1 MLDESTKI
9 QGVIFDIK
17 NFAIHDG
24 PGIRMTVFFKGC
36 PLHCY
41 WCHNPEGI
49 SSSYD
54 ISYHKFKCMGCGK
67 CIQICPER
75 AIVKTER
82 ISIRREKCTTCGE
95 CTEICPTG
103 ALQMMGRKV
112 TVNEVME
119 EIRKSIIYY
128 DISHGGVTFSG
139 GEPLMQ
145 PKFLKAILKR
155 CKEEG
160 IHTALDTSGYASS
173 TIFKSIIN
181 EVDLFLYDLKLLDD
195 EQHLKYT
202 GVSNDRIIKNLNTLS
217 EKEGE
222 RDVIIRFPVIPKI
235 TGTEKN
241 IDDLVDLVSS
251 LNWIREIDL
260 LPFHNV
266 EEKYKRLGKKYKMK
280 RIQSPSENEMKS
292 IKEKLENKG
301 LNVKVGG

>member
-1 MLDESTKI
+1 MLDESIKI
-9 QGVIFDIK
+9 HGMIFDIK
-17 NFAIHDG
+17 EFAIHDG

-36 PLHCY
+36 PLHCR

-54 ISYHKFKCMGCGK
+54 IFYHKFKCMGCGK

-103 ALQMMGRKV
+103 ALQMVGRKV